1 MGMTTRAGLL
11 RGALLGGAALAGG
24 GLLARST
31 DDGASAA
38 AKPSREM
45 DRQILNFLLL
55 QEYVLEGFYGRAARS
70 GRLKGELSELA
81 TTVGGHEREH
91 VARLKQLLGGDARKP
106 PEMDFS
112 DAAGTPDGFLAAALD
127 LEETASAAYIG
138 QGANLTSGVIAQVA
152 SIVSVEARHAAWLRD
167 IAGKL
172 PAPRSADR
180 AMSDAEATAALRRQ
194 GYIE

>member
-1 MGMTTRAGLL
+1 MTTRAGLL
-11 RGALLGGAALAGG
+11 RGALLGGAAVAGG

-31 DDGASAA
+31 GDGASAA
-38 AKPSREM
+38 AKPSRET

-55 QEYVLEGFYGRAARS
+55 QEYVLEGFYGQATQS

-81 TTVGGHEREH
+81 ATVGGHEKQH
-91 VARLKQLLGGDARKP
+91 VARLKRLLGGDARER
-106 PEMDFS
+106 PEMDFREI
-112 DAAGTPDGFLAAALD
+112 AGTPDGFVAAALD
-127 LEETASAAYIG
+127 LEETAAAAYIG
-138 QGANLTSGVIAQVA
+138 QGANLTSGAITDIA

-167 IAGKL
+167 IAGKN
-172 PAPRSADR
+172 PAPRGADR